1 MERQVKRCPV
11 CHVENT
17 GGRPH
22 VWHKTAHR
30 KKQYSVEQIA
40 GMAQQTL
47 ERNQVKSII
56 CDAVD
61 ESRQPDGWTS
71 KPKKSRKEYHR
82 EYYWRH
88 AVIRRQQRVTSKM
101 LRKKLKPLISELCH
115 AVDLGR
121 ITATW

>member
-1 MERQVKRCPV
+1 MKRCPI

-17 GGRPH
+17 GGKPH
-22 VWHKTAHR
+22 GWHKHGHR
-30 KKQYSVEQIA
+30 KSGFTPEQIA
-40 GMAQQTL
+40 EFAKQTL
-47 ERNQVKSII
+47 EVNQVKAIV

-61 ESRQPDGWTS
+61 ESRQPDGWQS
-71 KPKKSRKEYHR
+71 KPRMSRKEYHR

-88 AVIRRQQRVTSKM
+88 VVIRRQQRVTSKM

>member
-1 MERQVKRCPV
+1 MAQMKLCPI
-11 CHVENT
+11 CLTANT
-17 GGRPH
+17 GGLPH
-22 VWHKTAHR
+22 TWHKSAHR
-30 KKQYSVEQIA
+30 KKKYTPEQIA
-40 GMAQQTL
+40 EMARQAIEQ
-47 ERNQVKSII
+47 NQVKAII

-61 ESRQPDGWTS
+61 ESRQRDDWQS
-71 KPKKSRKEYHR
+71 KPRKSRKEYHR

-88 AVIRRQQRVTSKM
+88 VVIRRQQRVTSKM

>member
-1 MERQVKRCPV
+1 MKLCPI
-11 CHVENT
+11 CLTANT

-22 VWHKTAHR
+22 AWHKTAHR
-30 KKQYSVEQIA
+30 KKNYTPEQVA
-40 GMAQQTL
+40 EMARQAI
-47 ERNQVKSII
+47 EHNQVKAII

-61 ESRQPDGWTS
+61 ESRQPDGWQS

-88 AVIRRQQRVTSKM
+88 VVIRRQQRVTSKM
-101 LRKKLKPLISELCH
+101 LRKKLKPLIADLCH

-121 ITATW
+121 ISATW

>member
-1 MERQVKRCPV
+1 MAMRKNCPV
-11 CHVENT
+11 CGVENT
-17 GGRPH
+17 GGKIH
-22 VWHKTAHR
+22 TWHTSAHR

-40 GMAQQTL
+40 EMSARTL
-47 ERNQVKSII
+47 ESNQVRSIVAE
-56 CDAVD
+56 AVD
-61 ESRQPDGWTS
+61 LARQPDGWEP

-101 LRKKLKPLISELCH
+101 MRRKLQSLISDLCH

-121 ITATW
+121 ITASW

>member
-1 MERQVKRCPV
+1 MAEMKRCPI

-17 GGRPH
+17 GGQPH
-22 VWHKTAHR
+22 GWHKYGHR
-30 KKQYSVEQIA
+30 KSGYTLEQIA
-40 GMAQQTL
+40 DFARQTF
-47 ERNQVKSII
+47 ERNQVKAII

-61 ESRQPDGWTS
+61 ESRQRDDWQP

-88 AVIRRQQRVTSKM
+88 VTIRRQQRVMSKTM
-101 LRKKLKPLISELCH
+101 RKKLKPLIDGLCH

-121 ITATW
+121 ISATW